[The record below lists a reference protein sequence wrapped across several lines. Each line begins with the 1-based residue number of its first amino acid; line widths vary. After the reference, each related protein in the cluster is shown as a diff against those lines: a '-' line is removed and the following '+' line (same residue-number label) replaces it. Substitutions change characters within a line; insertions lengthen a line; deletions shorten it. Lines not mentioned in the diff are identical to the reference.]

1 MMSSSMDLDTTIPSE
16 EILARKWDRCI
27 SNLVIKVATS
37 TSVGILSSVT
47 LFQKKTWPV
56 ALAAGFGLGLAYE
69 QCQKYVKKAKPRKEK
84 KRKETTFYFLV
95 FHDLLSKMKN
105 EEREI
110 D

>member
-69 QCQKYVKKAKPRKEK
+69 QCQKSF
-84 KRKETTFYFLV
+84 ETPILRSSQVSNGPNQETSL
-95 FHDLLSKMKN
+95 
-105 EEREI
+105 
-110 D
+110 